1 MLEGDVV
8 MSGAQGWMVKG
19 EETSNRGFAAFTPS
33 FFKYEMKTCLP
44 GPMLNIEE

>member
-1 MLEGDVV
+1 MV

-19 EETSNRGFAAFTPS
+19 EETLNRGFAAFTPS